1 MFSTIIQMLNGDRE
15 SPLGRESCAATD
27 VIEKNSTE
35 ITVPVKFKSDI
46 EALNVLYPEA
56 FEKNTEIVMTLK
68 DALSFLPRDRK
79 RVDAYRSLADWME
92 KNMRV
97 VLTIKSQKTK

>member
-15 SPLGRESCAATD
+15 SPLGRQSCAATD

-35 ITVPVKFKSDI
+35 ITVPVKFKADI
-46 EALNVLYPEA
+46 ETLKVLYPEA

-79 RVDAYRSLADWME
+79 RVDAYAALCEWL
-92 KNMRV
+92 KNNMGV